1 MAISINKLE
10 MKDTKGNRKW
20 IEEEKKKVGAD
31 LDVDKIVEK
40 KIEEELNS
48 LYIKFT
54 DTPIVKYD
62 DGMIYEGIDKK
73 ANKKN
78 ITIDKNNKKD
88 LYRQISGE
96 GLIYYKIAEFKKEDK
111 KLLFSLWHE
120 DFEIDQFREEIIPTY
135 SSLYASVSI
144 EINSPYALVTIN
156 GRPVIFG
163 AVRSLI
169 RNFISNIFTINTV
182 SWDNNALRGIRKE
195 FADKTIILGA
205 KGIEGNITARATSKN
220 LNNTSMDNDLGKG
233 DITLVKFTFKKLYPE
248 NDILINGT
256 QGYISTSLSD
266 DDAKDFVKQYLLKYA
281 SN

>member
-1 MAISINKLE
+1 